1 MTCPPYDV
9 IGDGGIATWEAADPY
24 NVVRLI
30 LPRGSPHGDR
40 YEHAARD
47 LNDWLARGVL
57 RVDSEPALYV
67 YEHSGNAGTAVGL
80 VGAISLHDPADNVV
94 LAHEDVLPGPVADR
108 TELMAATRAQLEPIL
123 LTYGGGGPASAAVD
137 AAPLTEPIIATK
149 TADGAQHR
157 IWRLISPPPLRRSKP
172 ISPGGRRSLRT
183 VTIATRPTA
192 PCENGPASRRIRWR
206 SGTAWPC
213 SSMLTAIR
221 CA

>member
-1 MTCPPYDV
+1 MQLVPFRALRYSPDVVPDLAAVTCPPYDV

-30 LPRGSPHGDR
+30 LPRGSPRGDR

-47 LNDWLARGVL
+47 LNDWLALGVL

-108 TELMAATRAQLEPIL
+108 TELMAATRAQL
-123 LTYGGGGPASAAVD
+123 
-137 AAPLTEPIIATK
+137 
-149 TADGAQHR
+149 
-157 IWRLISPPPLRRSKP
+157 
-172 ISPGGRRSLRT
+172 
-183 VTIATRPTA
+183 
-192 PCENGPASRRIRWR
+192 
-206 SGTAWPC
+206 
-213 SSMLTAIR
+213 
-221 CA
+221 